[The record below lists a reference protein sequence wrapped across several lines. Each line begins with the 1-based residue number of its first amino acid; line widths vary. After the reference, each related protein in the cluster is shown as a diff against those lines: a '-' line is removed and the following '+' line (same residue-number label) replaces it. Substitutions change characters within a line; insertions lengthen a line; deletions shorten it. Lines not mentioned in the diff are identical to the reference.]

1 MSGILKKYGKH
12 LASFAILAILLVP
25 LAVGAQTLGNT
36 VSGENSQLGKS
47 QLGTTFGANT
57 DQNALAK
64 MIGAGVNV
72 VLGMLGLILVVLII
86 YAGFIWTTAQG
97 DSKKVDKAK
106 DMIKQAV
113 IGLIIVFAAYAI
125 AQFVMINLANV
136 ASGNTT
142 G

>member
-25 LAVGAQTLGNT
+25 LAVGAQGGNLQTT
-36 VSGENSQLGKS
+36 VNEQLGYS
-47 QLGTTFGANT
+47 GLGGTFGNAN
-57 DQNALAK
+57 QQSLAQ
-64 MIGAGVNV
+64 MIGRGVNV
-72 VLGMLGLILVVLII
+72 VLGILGLILVILII

-97 DSKKVDKAK
+97 DTKKVDKAK

-113 IGLIIVFAAYAI
+113 VGLIIVFAAYAI

-136 ASGNTT
+136 ASNTSS
-142 G
+142 

>member
-12 LASFAILAILLVP
+12 LASFAVLVALLVP
-25 LAVGAQTLGNT
+25 VAVGAQ
-36 VSGENSQLGKS
+36 SGLSDVVGGANSQLGQS
-47 QLGTTFGANT
+47 GLGQTFGTADKNT
-57 DQNALAK
+57 LAQ
-64 MIGAGVNV
+64 MIGGGVNI
-72 VLGMLGLILVVLII
+72 VLGVLGLLLVILII

-125 AQFVMINLANV
+125 AQFVMLNLAEV
-136 ASGNTT
+136 AS
-142 G
+142 

>member
-12 LASFAILAILLVP
+12 LASFAILAILLLP
-25 LAVGAQTLGNT
+25 LAVGAQGNLQGVVNT
-36 VSGENSQLGKS
+36 QLDASG
-47 QLGTTFGANT
+47 LGTTFN
-57 DQNALAK
+57 NAGEDSLAK

-72 VLGMLGLILVVLII
+72 VLGILGLILVILII

-113 IGLIIVFAAYAI
+113 VGLIIVFAAYAI

-136 ASGNTT
+136 ASGSAAS
-142 G
+142 

>member
-25 LAVGAQTLGNT
+25 LAVGAQGGNLQTT
-36 VSGENSQLGKS
+36 VNEQLGYS
-47 QLGTTFGANT
+47 GLGDTFGAST
-57 DQNALAK
+57 GQNALAK
-64 MIGAGVNV
+64 MIGDGVNV

>member
-1 MSGILKKYGKH
+1 MSGILKKYTKY
-12 LASFAILAILLVP
+12 LASFAILSILLTP
-25 LAVGAQTLGNT
+25 LVVNATLQTTVNEQLEASDLG
-36 VSGENSQLGKS
+36 S
-47 QLGTTFGANT
+47 TFG
-57 DQNALAK
+57 NATEQSLAQ
-64 MIGAGVNV
+64 MIGKGVNV

-136 ASGNTT
+136 ASL
-142 G
+142 

>member
-1 MSGILKKYGKH
+1 MSVIFKKYGKQLIS
-12 LASFAILAILLVP
+12 LALLAMMMLP
-25 LAVGAQTLGNT
+25 LAVGAQSGLSGTINT
-36 VSGENSQLGKS
+36 QLDNSGLN
-47 QLGTTFGANT
+47 TTFGQAT
-57 DQNALAK
+57 ESTLAK
-64 MIGAGVNV
+64 MIGNGVEV
-72 VLGMLGLILVVLII
+72 ILGILGLLLVLLII

-136 ASGNTT
+136 AT
-142 G
+142 GS